1 MPPPSIQVVT
11 PAPLTGLSII
21 SVSSSTL
28 PNIGSEEKFAELKGK
43 STPEQVRNICS
54 LIGNRYLTP
63 PPTPDSS

>member
-11 PAPLTGLSII
+11 PAPLTGLSIT

-43 STPEQVRNICS
+43 TTPEQVRNVH
-54 LIGNRYLTP
+54 
-63 PPTPDSS
+63 